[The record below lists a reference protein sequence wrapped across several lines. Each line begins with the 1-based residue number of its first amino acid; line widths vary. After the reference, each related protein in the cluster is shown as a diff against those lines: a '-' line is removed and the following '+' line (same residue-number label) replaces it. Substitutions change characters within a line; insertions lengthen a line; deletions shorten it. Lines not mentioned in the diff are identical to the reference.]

1 MTNTNAKLLTPKDV
15 AEVLHIHRYTVY
27 KLLDEGKLKGFRI
40 SNRWR
45 IPENELE
52 RFMSVDYNEED
63 A

>member
-1 MTNTNAKLLTPKDV
+1 MSTSSKLLTPRDV

-45 IPENELE
+45 IPEEELD
-52 RFMSVDYNEED
+52 RFMSIDDVEDNE
-63 A
+63 